1 MTTENKE
8 LLILE
13 NEEIHTNPVGIT
25 GKETVHGENGST
37 DAPQAAAASAAAERA
52 EGEAGAGAPP
62 AAVTATAEESFTA
75 EPTGAQT
82 LYTEEQVTRLVE
94 ESVRRLAGGA
104 SAERE
109 LEYLRLKQDLASER
123 RLRRT
128 SENKL
133 ACIRALEAADVPVA
147 FAELLTAEDAEE
159 MEARISV
166 FLSTVRA
173 WINREVAGK
182 LETLTPRV
190 GNGDTGI
197 TKAQFRAMRIAEQ
210 QEIYMNNR
218 PLYEEL
224 SR

>member
-1 MTTENKE
+1 MTDKNNPPI
-8 LLILE
+8 LLE
-13 NEEIHTNPVGIT
+13 NEVTPINSVGIVGEGESIEKIGGT
-25 GKETVHGENGST
+25 G
-37 DAPQAAAASAAAERA
+37 APQAAAASAAARA
-52 EGEAGAGAPP
+52 EGEAGADAPP
-62 AAVTATAEESFTA
+62 AAATATAEEAASGYSA
-75 EPTGAQT
+75 SAPT
-82 LYTEEQVTRLVE
+82 LYTEEQVTRFVE
-94 ESVRRLAGGA
+94 EAARRMAEGTT
-104 SAERE
+104 AERE
-109 LEYLRLKQDLASER
+109 LEYLRLKHDLATEK
-123 RLRRT
+123 RLRQL

-133 ACIRALEAADVPVA
+133 SCIRALEAADVPVA
-147 FAELLTAEDAEE
+147 FAELLTAEDAAET
-159 MEARISV
+159 EARISV

-190 GNGDTGI
+190 GSGDTGI

>member
-1 MTTENKE
+1 MTDKNNPPI
-8 LLILE
+8 LLE
-13 NEEIHTNPVGIT
+13 NEVAPINSVGI
-25 GKETVHGENGST
+25 VGEGESIEKIGGM
-37 DAPQAAAASAAAERA
+37 DAPQAAAADAAAERA

-62 AAVTATAEESFTA
+62 AAGTATAEEVITA
-75 EPTGAQT
+75 EPTGAQA
-82 LYTEEQVTRLVE
+82 LYTEEQVTRLIE
-94 ESVRRLAGGA
+94 ESVRRLAEGA

-109 LEYLRLKQDLASER
+109 LEYLRLKKDLASER
-123 RLRRT
+123 RLRRM

-133 ACIRALEAADVPVA
+133 TCIRALEAADVPVA
-147 FAELLTAEDAEE
+147 FAELLTAEEAAET
-159 MEARISV
+159 EARISV

-190 GNGDTGI
+190 GSGDTGI